1 MVLGSALNKDVAAV
15 ALKKNGGYGVT
26 GFVENKPAPKKSG
39 PSVVTVGV
47 SGMT

>member
-1 MVLGSALNKDVAAV
+1 MKIGSDLKKDIVAA

-26 GFVENKPAPKKSG
+26 GFIEKKPTSN
-39 PSVVTVGV
+39 VVVLGI

>member
-1 MVLGSALNKDVAAV
+1 MVLGSVLKKDVVAA

-26 GFVENKPAPKKSG
+26 GFIEMKPPSKSR
-39 PSVVTVGV
+39 VVTLGI